1 MPQQVFKILSRDYGT
16 AGNSKQLVLNFDQ
29 DMVPVLREATE
40 LLHPDPSEPIRLLEA
55 LGDKTLTQGLCTRT
69 EPRHVLWPS
78 TAHKTFFQILPYH
91 STIAW
96 FLLQLGITG
105 NGTIHNDPLV
115 LQASQSN
122 N

>member
-1 MPQQVFKILSRDYGT
+1 MSGRGHGNNRRNQRFPSYIEKLKSVEKKLLNSRDAQQVFKILSRDYGT

-78 TAHKTFFQILPYH
+78 TAHKTFF
-91 STIAW
+91 
-96 FLLQLGITG
+96 
-105 NGTIHNDPLV
+105 
-115 LQASQSN
+115 
-122 N
+122 